1 MVLEGV
7 DQYRV
12 IDPWAEG
19 ARVVLTYRGEPYS
32 AAYVQG
38 ISGVA
43 FRIAGVCPC
52 APTSSS
58 AMDPRDLI
66 ERFGYET
73 EGVPLGGED
82 IDPDAE
88 VEAIAGRIRDEV
100 RAGRPALVW
109 HAFTTAGWDV
119 VCGFDEEK
127 GEFVGRGSYGGAEQY
142 ASADEGRAATC
153 GDVCA
158 PLGAVLIG
166 EKAGELDASAAE
178 LATLREAVDHARSPR
193 REPMGAEGWVFLEG
207 LAAYDRWVEDFQNPE
222 KTRTAED
229 AYCYGVY
236 RSTHRAA
243 AGFLA
248 EIATRRATAE
258 ASVARASEA
267 FAREADTLDRG
278 EHLLWWGSPEG
289 RDAERNAQAGALL
302 AKARA
307 AYADG
312 INHIEAG
319 LEALGA

>member
-7 DQYRV
+7 DRYRV

-19 ARVVLTYRGEPYS
+19 ARVALTYRGEPYS
-32 AAYVQG
+32 AEHVQG

-43 FRIAGVCPC
+43 FRIAGICPC

-58 AMDPRDLI
+58 AMDPRELI

-82 IDPDAE
+82 IDPDAA
-88 VEAIAGRIRDEV
+88 VEAMAGRVSDEV

-109 HAFTTAGWDV
+109 HAFTTAEWDV

-127 GEFVGRGSYGGAEQY
+127 GEFVGRGSYAGAEEY
-142 ASADEGRAATC
+142 ACADAGRAATC
-153 GDVCA
+153 GDVCP

-166 EKAGELDASAAE
+166 EKTGELDAPAAE
-178 LATLREAVDHARSPR
+178 LTALREAVDHAGSLRSD
-193 REPMGAEGWVFLEG
+193 PMGAEGWVFLEG

-222 KTRTAED
+222 KTRTSGD

-243 AGFLA
+243 AAFLA
-248 EIATRRATAE
+248 DIAPRHAAAE
-258 ASVARASEA
+258 ASLARASES
-267 FAREADTLDRG
+267 FAQEADALDGG

-289 RDAERNAQAGALL
+289 PDAERNAQAGALL

-307 AYADG
+307 AYEDG

-319 LEALGA
+319 LDALGV